1 MGDNKFLDGTGLQ
14 YLWSKIKQYF
24 VPKSLGH
31 KEYSD
36 LRYSSTQIYNGN
48 YRFWTLAYI
57 KPTDYNLPCKVT
69 FKIHTSA
76 SIQGVEADSEYTFY
90 FRRRNNSTT
99 NDYIYSGYECRYNQ
113 NDVPGVA
120 LRYFGIRGLTSLG
133 IDNNISLPFGW
144 YQGDEYGANSYTR
157 TFIIDVIDTIN
168 CNVIFPDAPINGN
181 ALRTDG
187 NNTDSNKPAYY
198 TSWASFYIGT
208 MANSHTGDANDF
220 AYAVGHYYAYQKAG
234 LKGANRYSIVM
245 MDKDGKYQ
253 SIVNEANNVSN
264 ALNKTANQAQFQ
276 LNKPMFYMN
285 SSSDFANNS
294 IITAGVLR
302 SLQLTVDMR
311 YSLNI
316 YNNATAKL
324 TAYSKLYLVGTV
336 DSEGYFKLD
345 TTKWWSETEPIS
357 EDGKVYIYLGIVY
370 PDTYPYRCSV
380 ELEYASNAYWYKN
393 GMFRHYPETG
403 VLFEGHQDISGK
415 ANKSELATVATS
427 GNYND
432 LSNKPTIPTV
442 NNATLTIQKNGTNVT
457 TFTANASSNATA
469 NITVPTK
476 VSDLTNDSGFTT
488 NTGTIT
494 GIKMN
499 GASKGTSGV
508 VDLGTVITS
517 HQSLDA
523 YATKAAYNR
532 KVLTDVSINAP
543 ESNFSTYLVATS
555 AGLTALNNFANTV
568 KTNKQSDKK
577 YFNGTSIIDDRA
589 NSSITV
595 ELEYDSDNDKFLY
608 LKVELDSTSEE
619 HYFGYIPLEVATNK
633 EVTILSSDTYAKAT
647 IKYTLTSAGVLTFS
661 KYEMYSTPVY
671 HPTLTFNYS
680 NTDGTSVGT
689 KDIELDNIQVNT
701 VHADSADMA
710 FKDGSGNSIENT
722 YLNKYGDTMRGI
734 LSFSLG
740 EGNKARIR
748 QLYNNNILELQG
760 GNQQGFGGFLQLFG
774 KNYTNT
780 NLAGSFRISASNGG
794 DVTPVVGS
802 SQSYLDGKPNG
813 TLSWNDKAIIPV
825 EESGTNYI
833 RYTNGIQICWGRLD
847 SIKSNVSNQ
856 TYGKAFNNTPAF
868 TFTSSRNPNTYP
880 LYASWTTSTFN
891 ISGTWNSNGHTIG
904 WIAIGTWK

>member
-14 YLWSKIKQYF
+14 YLWSKIKANFLGKTAKAESAKTADSATKATQDGNGANIASTYAKKSEAYF
-24 VPKSLGH
+24 QDVNAIKFNSLKTQAYTPHTASVGMIPFSYDTWHDHLAFLHTHRIDMNEVTTDGETWINANDNISNVFNKKESQSIEIMSTGVVGRRITIWSNAYHACLIYWFELCVNYTYPFSKFNVIVECSADKETWSILNNSNVTASQASWYLPCRDFVANQNYLRFTFLKTTELNTGSVRMNGIKALTYRKGDQGRGREYEFPYNWDIDRNIFPWVNETASLG
-31 KEYSD
+31 KSNLKWLNIYAKQFTGD
-36 LRYSSTQIYNGN
+36 LSGTASKATADASGN
-48 YRFWTLAYI
+48 NI
-57 KPTDYNLPCKVT
+57 
-69 FKIHTSA
+69 
-76 SIQGVEADSEYTFY
+76 
-90 FRRRNNSTT
+90 STT
-99 NDYIYSGYECRYNQ
+99 YAKKSELPSAVTETTVTNWGFTKNTGTYSKPSG
-113 NDVPGVA
+113 
-120 LRYFGIRGLTSLG
+120 GIPKTDLASAVQTSLG
-133 IDNNISLPFGW
+133 KADTAL
-144 YQGDEYGANSYTR
+144 QSYTE
-157 TFIIDVIDTIN
+157 TDP
-168 CNVIFPDAPINGN
+168 IFVASAAHGITSADITNWNG
-181 ALRTDG
+181 
-187 NNTDSNKPAYY
+187 K
-198 TSWASFYIGT
+198 TS
-208 MANSHTGDANDF
+208 
-220 AYAVGHYYAYQKAG
+220 
-234 LKGANRYSIVM
+234 
-245 MDKDGKYQ
+245 
-253 SIVNEANNVSN
+253 
-264 ALNKTANQAQFQ
+264 
-276 LNKPMFYMN
+276 
-285 SSSDFANNS
+285 
-294 IITAGVLR
+294 
-302 SLQLTVDMR
+302 
-311 YSLNI
+311 
-316 YNNATAKL
+316 
-324 TAYSKLYLVGTV
+324 
-336 DSEGYFKLD
+336 
-345 TTKWWSETEPIS
+345 
-357 EDGKVYIYLGIVY
+357 
-370 PDTYPYRCSV
+370 
-380 ELEYASNAYWYKN
+380 
-393 GMFRHYPETG
+393 
-403 VLFEGHQDISGK
+403 
-415 ANKSELATVATS
+415 
-427 GNYND
+427 
-432 LSNKPTIPTV
+432 
-442 NNATLTIQKNGTNVT
+442 
-457 TFTANASSNATA
+457 
-469 NITVPTK
+469 
-476 VSDLTNDSGFTT
+476 

-543 ESNFSTYLVATS
+543 ESNFSTYLAATS

-608 LKVELDSTSEE
+608 LKVELDSNSEQ

-780 NLAGSFRISASNGG
+780 NLAGSFRLSASNGG
-794 DVTPVVGS
+794 DVTPVLGS
-802 SQSYLDGKPNG
+802 TQSYLDGKPNG
-813 TLSWNDKAIIPV
+813 TLSWNDKVIVPV

-833 RYTNGIQICWGRLD
+833 RYTNGMQICWGVL
-847 SIKSNVSNQ
+847 SGIKSNVSNQ

-880 LYASWTTSTFN
+880 LYASWTTSTFSL
-891 ISGTWNSNGHTIG
+891 SGTWNSNGHTIG